1 MESTASFNKEKNIS
15 VFKNVDEM
23 ADSFFNFFKD
33 EYLIA
38 QSEKRKY
45 NIALS
50 GGNTPLLI
58 FQFLV
63 HKRFVNLKLD
73 YLHIYWS
80 DERCV
85 PPDNK
90 DSNYGNIWNT
100 ILRYLEIPE
109 ENIHR
114 IYGENEPLLECK
126 RYSER
131 ISDNLPNENSF
142 PVFNII
148 LLGLGEDGHTASIFP
163 DALDK
168 LDANELCYQAF
179 HPISKQPRI
188 TFSLKLINNSRNI
201 IFLVTGKSKSK
212 IAKQILK
219 SSNIDLKFPAEFVK
233 PHSGK
238 LMWFLD
244 TDAARNL
251 EKRFLF
257 F

>member
-1 MESTASFNKEKNIS
+1 
-15 VFKNVDEM
+15 M
-23 ADSFFNFFKD
+23 ADEFFNFFKD
-33 EYLIA
+33 EYLQA
-38 QSEKRKY
+38 QSQQRKY

-63 HKRFVNLKLD
+63 HKRFVDLNLNF
-73 YLHIYWS
+73 LHIYWS

-85 PPDNK
+85 PPDSK

-109 ENIHR
+109 ENVHR
-114 IYGENEPLLECK
+114 IFGENEPESECK
-126 RYSER
+126 RYAEI
-131 ISDNLPNENSF
+131 ISDNVPIENSF
-142 PVFNII
+142 PVFDII

-163 DALDK
+163 DGLDK
-168 LDANELCYQAF
+168 LDTNELCYKAF
-179 HPISKQPRI
+179 HPISKQIRI

-212 IAKQILK
+212 IVKQILK
-219 SSNIDLKFPAEFVK
+219 KTTGKLPSEFVN
-233 PHSGK
+233 PGSGK

-244 TDAARNL
+244 KDAARL
-251 EKRFLF
+251 LRKRFLF

>member
-1 MESTASFNKEKNIS
+1 MESTVNSKSKKNIS
-15 VFKNVDEM
+15 VFNNIDAM
-23 ADSFFNFFKD
+23 ADSFFDFFKD
-33 EYLIA
+33 EYLKA
-38 QSEKRKY
+38 QEEKRKY

-58 FQFLV
+58 FQHLV
-63 HKRFVNLKLD
+63 HKRFVDLKLD
-73 YLHIYWS
+73 NLHIYWS

-114 IYGENEPLLECK
+114 IFGENEPIAECQ
-126 RYSER
+126 RYSE
-131 ISDNLPNENSF
+131 IILENLPIENSL
-142 PVFNII
+142 PVFDIM

-163 DALDK
+163 DGLDK
-168 LDANELCYQAF
+168 LDTNELCYKAF
-179 HPISKQPRI
+179 HPISKQIRI

-212 IAKQILK
+212 IVKQILRK
-219 SSNIDLKFPAEFVK
+219 NTGELPSEFVN
-233 PHSGK
+233 PGTGK

-244 TDAARNL
+244 KDAARL
-251 EKRFLF
+251 LRKRFLF